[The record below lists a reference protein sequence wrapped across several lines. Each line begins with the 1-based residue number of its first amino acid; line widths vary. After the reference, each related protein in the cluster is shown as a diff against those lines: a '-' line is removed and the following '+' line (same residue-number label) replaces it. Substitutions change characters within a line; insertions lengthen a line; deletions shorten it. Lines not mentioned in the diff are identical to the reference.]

1 MKFRISLYF
10 TFLIFSLFKDG
21 FAQPFEKKF
30 TPEDYILKYKEAA
43 VHEMYVHGIP
53 ASITL
58 AQGMLESGNGNSAL
72 AVYANNHFG
81 IKCHSDWKGATYFAD
96 DDKENECF
104 RKYENAS
111 TSYKDHSAFLVGKSR
126 YASLFELAR
135 NDYKGW
141 ANGLKEAGYATN
153 PKYANLLIEIIEKYE
168 LFHLD
173 KVESIASR
181 NSFSRKLSPKP
192 EMKIRPSM
200 KFNRSKFIV
209 SKKGDSFF
217 KIALEFDLELIDV
230 LKYNDLGKNENV
242 SPGQKIYIERKR
254 RKALEPYHVVTKGET
269 MWSIAQLHGIRLHHL
284 YKKNR
289 MKPDQKISE
298 GEMLYLR
305 HKRPKKN

>member
-1 MKFRISLYF
+1 MKKC
-10 TFLIFSLFKDG
+10 SLFLLVYFLLILSIVG
-21 FAQPFEKKF
+21 IAQPFEKKF
-30 TPEDYILKYKEAA
+30 SPEEYILKYKEPAI
-43 VHEMYVHGIP
+43 HEMYEHGIP

-104 RKYENAS
+104 RKYEDAAG
-111 TSYKDHSAFLVGKSR
+111 SYNDHSDFLVTKSR

-141 ANGLKEAGYATN
+141 AKGLKEAGYATN
-153 PKYANLLIEIIEKYE
+153 PKYASLLIELIEKYE
-168 LFHLD
+168 LYRFD
-173 KVESIASR
+173 KVETISSR
-181 NSFSRKLSPKP
+181 NSFSNKNNSIPKI
-192 EMKIRPSM
+192 EIRQAM
-200 KFNRSKFIV
+200 RFNRSKFVV

-217 KIALEFDLELIDV
+217 KIALEFELDLDEILR
-230 LKYNDLGKNENV
+230 YNDLEKNENLN
-242 SPGQKIYIERKR
+242 PGTKIFIERKR

-269 MWSIAQLHGIRLHHL
+269 MWSIAQLHGMRIHHL

-289 MKPDQKISE
+289 MKPGQKIKE
-298 GEMLYLR
+298 GDMLYLR
-305 HKRPKKN
+305 HKKPREN